1 MRSSNDLAAAALGG
15 KAVPGGESPL
25 ESSSMVA
32 IRGGSA
38 RGSEEEVVGGEVLL
52 PPLGCPC
59 TDRAAETQEGG
70 GGGGG
75 GNGALMMR
83 MGAPSR
89 LLRIS
94 IF

>member
-1 MRSSNDLAAAALGG
+1 MAAAELGE

-25 ESSSMVA
+25 ESSWMVA
-32 IRGGSA
+32 IREGSA
-38 RGSEEEVVGGEVLL
+38 LDSEEEAVGEDVLV
-52 PPLGCPC
+52 PPGCPC
-59 TDRAAETQEGG
+59 TGRAAETEEGG

-75 GNGALMMR
+75 RKGALMMR